1 MLQFNFFAKSFH
13 KYFFGERKRKERYVG
28 DRLKDK
34 LSSISAKSYNKRM
47 SSSDCTNTIRFSIGE
62 KGKKYFLSSEMLFGK
77 KSKAF
82 NYLCQRRLDS
92 TTFLSQKLSDSFNGT
107 FKTNKNKS

>member
-77 KSKAF
+77 KIE
-82 NYLCQRRLDS
+82 
-92 TTFLSQKLSDSFNGT
+92 SFQLFMSMETRQYN
-107 FKTNKNKS
+107 FFIAKIE